1 MKIFKKKFIL
11 LIATLLI
18 ANCGFK
24 VLDKSQ
30 LQSLNIESLETQG
43 DKKTSFFDK
52 EQPSKIFY

>member
-30 LQSLNIESLETQG
+30 LQNLLMPPIIQNKKINSA
-43 DKKTSFFDK
+43 DK
-52 EQPSKIFY
+52 QRKISNGR